1 MSIFKSLFGQNE
13 DDRLF
18 EEYIKANQEMDVLKA
33 QKCLDQ
39 MSDEGLLKA
48 AFKIDKLAK
57 SDPGYMIL
65 NILLFGAFTERPH
78 LQNPFMKH

>member
-18 EEYIKANQEMDVLKA
+18 DEFLKANQEMNGPKA
-33 QKCLDQ
+33 AKCLDQ

-48 AFKIDKLAK
+48 TAKIDELAK

-65 NILLFGAFTERPH
+65 NALLFSAFTSRPN
-78 LQNPFMKH
+78 LRNPFI